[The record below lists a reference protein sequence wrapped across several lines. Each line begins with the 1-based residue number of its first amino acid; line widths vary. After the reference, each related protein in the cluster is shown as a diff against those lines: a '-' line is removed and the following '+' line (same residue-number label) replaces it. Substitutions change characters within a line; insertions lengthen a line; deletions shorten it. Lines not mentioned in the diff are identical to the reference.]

1 MSKASNNREITRPQ
15 VNIKDLEEIVG
26 AGNVS
31 DMSSLLDEYSR
42 DLSFA
47 QACPPSF
54 IVKPGNNGEVAE
66 LIKWANRT
74 LVPLIPVSSGPP
86 RFRGDTVPVMGG
98 VIVDLSRM
106 NRVLRVDR
114 RNRVAMIEPGVTFG
128 ALQSEIDAQGMR
140 VSMPLAPRKT
150 KSIVGSYLEREP
162 ILIPRH
168 HWDMSDPLCCL
179 EVIFGTGDLFM
190 TGAAAGPGTIEQQRS
205 VGQAQKNPL
214 GPGQSDLFRV
224 VQGSQG
230 GIGIVTWATVRLE
243 LKPSI
248 QELFMVGC
256 EKIEE
261 VIELV
266 YRMQRLKL
274 GEECLI
280 LNRLNLASILNSDS
294 EAIKDLGDKLP
305 PWTLIFVVAGYER
318 LPGARLLYQKKD
330 ILDIARGMGLSAN
343 DKMDHVDSDKLLKAI
358 QSISS
363 DPYWKLRNKGNSADI
378 FFLTTLDRSPD
389 FVKIMGEVANTT
401 GFPANNIGGYIQPI
415 QQGRSV
421 HMEFNLHFDP
431 KAPAETEMARE
442 TFNRA
447 SVAFKDRGAFF
458 SRPYGTWWNMVK
470 NKYAENVIALRKVK
484 NIFDPNNILNPG
496 RLFD

>member
-1 MSKASNNREITRPQ
+1 MSKASKNREITRPQ
-15 VNIKDLEEIVG
+15 VNINDLDEIVG

-31 DMSSLLDEYSR
+31 DTSSLLDEYSR
-42 DLSFA
+42 DLSFSR
-47 QACPPSF
+47 ACSPSF
-54 IVKPGNNGEVAE
+54 IVKPGNNQEVAE
-66 LIKWANRT
+66 LIKWANLT

-98 VIVDLSRM
+98 VVVDLSRM

-128 ALQSEIDAQGMR
+128 SLQSEINSQSMK

-179 EVIFGTGDLFM
+179 EVVFGTGDLFI

-205 VGQAQKNPL
+205 AGQAQKNPL

-248 QELFMVGC
+248 QELFMVCC

-261 VIELV
+261 VIESV

-280 LNRLNLASILNSDS
+280 LNRLNLASILKGDPES
-294 EAIKDLGDKLP
+294 IKDLYDKLP
-305 PWTLIFVVAGYER
+305 PWMLIFVVAGYER
-318 LPGARLLYQKKD
+318 LPEKRLLYQKKD
-330 ILDIARGMGLSAN
+330 IMDIVRGMGLQPHEKMN
-343 DKMDHVDSDKLLKAI
+343 DIDSDKLLKAI
-358 QSISS
+358 QSVSS
-363 DPYWKLRNKGNSADI
+363 DPYWKLRYKGNSADI
-378 FFLTTLDRSPD
+378 FFLTTLNRSPD
-389 FVKIMGEVANTT
+389 FAKIMGEAANTT

-415 QQGRSV
+415 QQGRSI
-421 HMEFNLHFDP
+421 HMEFNLYFDP
-431 KAPAETEMARE
+431 GNTRETEMARE

-447 SVAFKDRGAFF
+447 SVAFQNRGAFF
-458 SRPYGTWWNMVK
+458 SRPYGTWWDMVK
-470 NKYAENVIALRKVK
+470 NGGAENVIALRKVK

-496 RLFD
+496 RLFT